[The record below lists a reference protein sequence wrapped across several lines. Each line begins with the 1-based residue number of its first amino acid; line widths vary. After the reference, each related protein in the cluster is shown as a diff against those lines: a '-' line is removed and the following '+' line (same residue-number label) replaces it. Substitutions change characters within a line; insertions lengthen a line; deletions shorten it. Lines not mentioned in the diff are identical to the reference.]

1 MDKLLELEWNSV
13 EWVTS
18 LAPNLASPTVSGKPT
33 LMAVL
38 TARAP
43 RASTKAP
50 PILDGS
56 SEATLTLDGK
66 TGCSGSSSSSS
77 CLEMSREPMA
87 STDVHPTLAGVA
99 VWKARAPKRWLETAT
114 ARLALHK
121 EMVKRTGPCD
131 PLPPWSGLVA
141 DREPC
146 TDVKT
151 GPDSPLPRIEATSF
165 HRRRNQRL
173 VPRLA
178 VLFGTKKKRVIA
190 K

>member
-38 TARAP
+38 KARAP
-43 RASTKAP
+43 RASTEAP
-50 PILDGS
+50 PTLDVS
-56 SEATLTLDGK
+56 SEATLTLDGNA
-66 TGCSGSSSSSS
+66 GSSSSGGG
-77 CLEMSREPMA
+77 LATSREPRA
-87 STDVHPTLAGVA
+87 STVAQPTLAEIA
-99 VWKARAPKRWLETAT
+99 VCKARAPKRWFETAT

-151 GPDSPLPRIEATSF
+151 GPDSQLPRIEATSF

-178 VLFGTKKKRVIA
+178 VLCGKKKKKRVIA